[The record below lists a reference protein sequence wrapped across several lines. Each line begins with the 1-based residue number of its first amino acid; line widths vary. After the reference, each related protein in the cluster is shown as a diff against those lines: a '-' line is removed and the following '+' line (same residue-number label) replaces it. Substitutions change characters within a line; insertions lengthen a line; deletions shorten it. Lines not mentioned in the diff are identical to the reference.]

1 MKIKVGDKVKFL
13 NEVGGG
19 IVTDIIDNQTVK
31 VLNDT
36 GFEIPILTEE
46 LMPDYSDIKFQS
58 TTEKTEVQSKIN
70 PLEEEPIYTDTE
82 EVNIYLAFVP
92 ENQNKLIDSDSDV
105 YLINDSNYFLYYNY
119 AFKGSKKYKGITG
132 TLEPNVKE
140 KIHSL
145 EINMLPDNTEL
156 ILQVIFFDKKE
167 FDILKPIHKE
177 INFRTVKFFK
187 QGTYKENDFFDE
199 FALILPVYESNL
211 MQQVTENLK
220 NKDLKKIINQKEDQ
234 NNKLNK
240 PKEFIKKEPK
250 LIKEVDLHIHELIDD
265 ETGMSDFGKLQF
277 QLDVFHK
284 EMASAIKEG
293 YKRIVFIHGVGTGS
307 LKLKIRNELQ
317 HKYKQY
323 QFQDASFKEYGYGAT
338 MVLLRR

>member
-36 GFEIPILTEE
+36 GFEIPVLTEE
-46 LMPDYSDIKFQS
+46 LMPDYSDNKFQS
-58 TTEKTEVQSKIN
+58 ITENAKVESKIN
-70 PLEEEPIYTDTE
+70 PLEEEPVYTDTE

-177 INFRTVKFFK
+177 FNFRTVKFFK

-220 NKDLKKIINQKEDQ
+220 DKDLKKIINQKEDQ
-234 NNKLNK
+234 NNNLNK
-240 PKEFIKKEPK
+240 PKEFKKKEPK

-317 HKYKQY
+317 HKYKQF

>member
-58 TTEKTEVQSKIN
+58 TTEKTEVESKIN

-92 ENQNKLIDSDSDV
+92 ENQNKLIDSDSEV

-145 EINMLPDNTEL
+145 EINMLPDNTEF

-177 INFRTVKFFK
+177 FNFRTVKFFK

-199 FALILPVYESNL
+199 LALILPIYESNL

-220 NKDLKKIINQKEDQ
+220 DKDLKKIINQKEDQ

-240 PKEFIKKEPK
+240 PKEFKKKEPK

-317 HKYKQY
+317 HKYKQF

>member
-13 NEVGGG
+13 NDTGGG
-19 IVTDIIDNQTVK
+19 VVTDLIDSQTVK

-36 GFEIPILTEE
+36 GFEIPVLIEE
-46 LMPDYSDIKFQS
+46 LMPDYSSSEYQ
-58 TTEKTEVQSKIN
+58 TTTTKPEIEAEKNTF
-70 PLEEEPIYTDTE
+70 EEEPIYTDRD
-82 EVNIYLAFVP
+82 EVNVYLAFVP
-92 ENQNKLIDSDSDV
+92 ENQNRPADSDSSV

-119 AFKGSKKYKGITG
+119 AFKAIKKYKGITG
-132 TLEPNVKE
+132 ILEPNLKE
-140 KIHSL
+140 KIHIS
-145 EINMLPDNTEL
+145 EINMLPDNTEIIIQL
-156 ILQVIFFDKKE
+156 LFFDKKE
-167 FDILKPIHKE
+167 FDIIKPVHKE
-177 INFRTVKFFK
+177 INFRTVKLFK

-199 FALILPVYESNL
+199 PALVLPVYESNF
-211 MQQVTENLK
+211 MQQVAEDLK
-220 NKDLKKIINQKEDQ
+220 NKDLNKIINQKEIV
-234 NNKLNK
+234 NKKLNK
-240 PKEFIKKEPK
+240 PKEFKKKEPK
-250 LIKEVDLHIHELIDD
+250 LIKEVDLHIHELLDD
-265 ETGMSDFGKLQF
+265 ETGMSDYGKLQY

>member
-13 NEVGGG
+13 NETGGG
-19 IVTDIIDNQTVK
+19 KVTEMIDSQTVK

-36 GFEIPILTEE
+36 GFEIPVLIEE
-46 LMPDYSDIKFQS
+46 LMPDYSDIKYQS
-58 TTEKTEVQSKIN
+58 TSDKTKVDSKIN
-70 PLEEEPIYTDTE
+70 SLEEEPIYTDTE

-92 ENQNKLIDSDSDV
+92 ENQNKLIDADSDV

-199 FALILPVYESNL
+199 LALILPIYESNL

-220 NKDLKKIINQKEDQ
+220 DKDLKKIINQKEAQ

-240 PKEFIKKEPK
+240 PKEFKKKEPK

-265 ETGMSDFGKLQF
+265 ETGMSDFGKLQY

-284 EMASAIKEG
+284 EMASAVKEG

-317 HKYKQY
+317 HKYKQF

>member
-1 MKIKVGDKVKFL
+1 M
-13 NEVGGG
+13 
-19 IVTDIIDNQTVK
+19 
-31 VLNDT
+31 
-36 GFEIPILTEE
+36 
-46 LMPDYSDIKFQS
+46 
-58 TTEKTEVQSKIN
+58 
-70 PLEEEPIYTDTE
+70 
-82 EVNIYLAFVP
+82 
-92 ENQNKLIDSDSDV
+92 
-105 YLINDSNYFLYYNY
+105 
-119 AFKGSKKYKGITG
+119 
-132 TLEPNVKE
+132 
-140 KIHSL
+140 
-145 EINMLPDNTEL
+145 
-156 ILQVIFFDKKE
+156 
-167 FDILKPIHKE
+167 
-177 INFRTVKFFK
+177 
-187 QGTYKENDFFDE
+187 
-199 FALILPVYESNL
+199 
-211 MQQVTENLK
+211 
-220 NKDLKKIINQKEDQ
+220 KIINQKEDQ